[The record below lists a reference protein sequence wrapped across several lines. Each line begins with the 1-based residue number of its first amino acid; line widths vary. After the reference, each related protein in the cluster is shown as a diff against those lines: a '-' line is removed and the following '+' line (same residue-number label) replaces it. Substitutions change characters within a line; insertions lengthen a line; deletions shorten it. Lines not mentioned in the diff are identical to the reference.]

1 MDYARFNYIAQPGD
15 GVTHLYPQIG
25 EYDNWAI
32 KWGYTWFPGNK
43 TPEQEK
49 ETLAV
54 WTNKNAGNPVYYF
67 GRQGTSIDPR
77 LQNEDLGD
85 NAMKASAYGIANL
98 KRILPNLEKWSYKKD
113 EDYADLNELY
123 NEVLGQYYR
132 YMGHVTTNIGGMN
145 ENFKTYD
152 QKGAVYDFVSKERQR
167 EAALF
172 LNQQLYATPLWL
184 INKAE
189 LAKFDNGVI
198 INRIKAMQVSL
209 LGNELNPSRLARMY
223 DNEAKNGANAYT
235 VAQLLTDL
243 RTGVFSTTKP
253 DGYQRNLQ
261 RGYIENLKNLLNTDA
276 SFAFPGVSSAQLASW
291 GFTPINIALSDIRPM
306 VRAELKKI
314 DTGLPKGGDAITAAH
329 YADLHLRIKE
339 ALNPT
344 RPVVNI
350 AGGMVRGINTTNQDI
365 LNEKTGSMNCWP
377 RTNVEN

>member
-1 MDYARFNYIAQPGD
+1 M
-15 GVTHLYPQIG
+15 
-25 EYDNWAI
+25 
-32 KWGYTWFPGNK
+32 
-43 TPEQEK
+43 
-49 ETLAV
+49 
-54 WTNKNAGNPVYYF
+54 
-67 GRQGTSIDPR
+67 
-77 LQNEDLGD
+77 QNEDLGD

-350 AGGMVRGINTTNQDI
+350 AGGMVR
-365 LNEKTGSMNCWP
+365 
-377 RTNVEN
+377 V